1 MTVVG
6 LSEAQVEVLLRRC
19 RGRLR
24 MWRALRVIEAWSRTC
39 WPGLAL
45 LLLAVAAARAFAQP
59 LGWAPAAFACT
70 LLGSLAWTLRAG
82 VPQLPDWWLAARVDR
97 IAGAR
102 GALLQRFELGTARN
116 PIPASAAAV
125 PLGPRVPWR
134 LLAGVAMLSAAYAL
148 CLAIPI
154 PHSQAMTPVDIRPLP
169 VQRVEQLIKR
179 VDTRAA
185 ADRAFVANARK
196 TLSALAAKQ
205 GGLGR
210 SDFDALER
218 IEQRASSLLERKAAA
233 AGERAKT
240 LDALDQLVAVY
251 QAEQGGQGT
260 AGALQQHIERER
272 DELERAGLDGAML
285 QKLAE
290 QASKQAAKQGKDGQ
304 GKGKGQSGFDPEAA
318 DSLRAAIGEMRKLS
332 EQAAKQDQQGS
343 GGVDR
348 GPGIASL
355 EMSHKTQSANGA
367 RFDADTFSTAPSR
380 DTVLLGSSQS
390 KRGEDRHADPQ
401 GTTDRQFETGTD
413 TEFWPKHVEPR
424 HRALLEHYFGS
435 NAHD

>member
-24 MWRALRVIEAWSRTC
+24 AWRALRVIEAWSRTC

-45 LLLAVAAARAFAQP
+45 LLLAIAVARAFAQP
-59 LGWAPAAFACT
+59 LGWALPVFACT
-70 LLGSLAWTLRAG
+70 LLGSLAWTWRAG
-82 VPQLPDWWLAARVDR
+82 VPPLPDWWLAARVDR
-97 IAGAR
+97 LAGAR
-102 GALLQRFELGTARN
+102 GALLERFELGATHA
-116 PIPASAAAV
+116 PIPLSAQAV

-134 LLAGVAMLSAAYAL
+134 LLAGAAMIAAAYAA

-154 PHSQAMTPVDIRPLP
+154 PRSQAMGPVDIRPLP

-185 ADRAFVANARK
+185 ADRAFVDNARK
-196 TLSALAAKQ
+196 TLSALAAKRD
-205 GGLGR
+205 GLGR

-218 IEQRASSLLERKAAA
+218 IEQRASTLLERKAAA
-233 AGERAKT
+233 AGERAKK
-240 LDALDQLVAVY
+240 LDALDQLVAAY
-251 QAEQGGQGT
+251 EAAQGGQGT

-290 QASKQAAKQGKDGQ
+290 QAGKQAAKQGKNGQ
-304 GKGKGQSGFDPEAA
+304 ADGKGQSGFDPEAA

-332 EQAAKQDQQGS
+332 EGTGKQEQTGS

-348 GPGIASL
+348 GPGIAPL
-355 EMSHKTQSANGA
+355 ELSHQARSADGT

-380 DTVLLGSSQS
+380 DTVMLGSSQS
-390 KRGEDRHADPQ
+390 KRAEERHVDPQ

-424 HRALLEHYFGS
+424 HRALLEHYFGT
-435 NAHD
+435 NAQ